1 MKEEQIKNYLN
12 KLVLDNIYNFR
23 VHSLNDGIDNIIN
36 KLKTLDIL
44 TNSEKRN
51 SILDETKKIINYH
64 LLNTEN
70 IKQRHEGVN
79 IEDFN
84 KNMDE
89 KFSILDL
96 RMEFKALNISFPEE
110 SLGQKELIE
119 LLRKNIERIKA
130 VNEFAEQSY
139 GVLTATKLQLL
150 SNNNQETMNNYKER
164 LAIVFN
170 IFENKELICPFKI
183 GKRIT
188 KDIAKFN
195 NTEFN
200 DGLYRDITIHLLKL
214 DLKSKNLNEEAANLL
229 FNLSMEDYS
238 LSLNIIKLRNE
249 LNKDGIVIS
258 PVDISTNW
266 KFNALNIDNIE
277 KYTSYLL
284 NSYSDGS
291 KEEIYSEIFKQLN
304 KKELLDIKDKLDLN
318 IYPESHK
325 DLITRLIDSNLVK
338 FKDNTNTNF
347 FKLKK

>member
-1 MKEEQIKNYLN
+1 MKEERKIEDYLN

-23 VHSLNDGIDNIIN
+23 VHSLNDGVDNIIN
-36 KLKTLDIL
+36 KLKNLDIL

-51 SILDETKKIINYH
+51 SIIAETKKIINYH

-89 KFSILDL
+89 KFAIFDL
-96 RMEFKALNISFPEE
+96 RMEFKDLNISFPEE

-119 LLRKNIERIKA
+119 LLRKNIEKIKA

-200 DGLYRDITIHLLKL
+200 DELYRDITIHLLKL
-214 DLKSKNLNEEAANLL
+214 DLKSKNLNEDAANLL
-229 FNLSMEDYS
+229 FNLSMNDY
-238 LSLNIIKLRNE
+238 SLNIIKFRNE
-249 LNKDGIVIS
+249 INKDSLIIS
-258 PVDISTNW
+258 PVDMTTNW
-266 KFNALNIDNIE
+266 DFIALKIENNIE

-291 KEEIYSEIFKQLN
+291 KEQIYSEIFKQLN
-304 KKELLDIKDKLDLN
+304 KKELLDIKEKVDLD
-318 IYPESHK
+318 IYPETHK

-347 FKLKK
+347 FHLKK